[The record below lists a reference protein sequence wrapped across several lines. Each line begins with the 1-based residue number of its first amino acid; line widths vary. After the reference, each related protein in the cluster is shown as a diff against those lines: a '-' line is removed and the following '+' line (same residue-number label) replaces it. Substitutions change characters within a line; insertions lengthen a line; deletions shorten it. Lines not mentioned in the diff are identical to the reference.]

1 MLMFYTRTFTMISIL
16 GKRTFQPLLIKK
28 SYRSYAQTASAV
40 NHYHYHSYDNDMA
53 DAQCSSCTICGYC
66 KGSRFVKCNLC
77 RNGCINCN
85 FTEIIPCPFCNSSG
99 GVYTT
104 DKHPTQSPTSLI
116 KRNQY
121 RVPL

>member
-40 NHYHYHSYDNDMA
+40 NHYHYYNDMA
-53 DAQCSSCTICGYC
+53 DAQCSSGTICGYC

>member
-1 MLMFYTRTFTMISIL
+1 MFYARWPMTALSIL
-16 GKRTFQPLLIKK
+16 GKKAFPPLLIKK
-28 SYRSYAQTASAV
+28 SYRNYAQAV
-40 NHYHYHSYDNDMA
+40 QTINHYHYNNDNDMVET
-53 DAQCSSCTICGYC
+53 QCSSCTICEYC

-104 DKHPTQSPTSLI
+104 DKGPSPYPS
-116 KRNQY
+116 
-121 RVPL
+121 